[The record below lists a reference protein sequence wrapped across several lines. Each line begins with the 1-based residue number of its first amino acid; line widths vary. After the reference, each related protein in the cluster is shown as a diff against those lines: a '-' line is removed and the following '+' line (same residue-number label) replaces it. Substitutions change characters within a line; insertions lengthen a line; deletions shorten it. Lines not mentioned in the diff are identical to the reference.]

1 MSSLIN
7 LWRGRWRG
15 EEGVREKGGSS
26 DKRECEGEVGLGER
40 RMGTWKGQRKE
51 NSMVRGNRKK

>member
-40 RMGTWKGQRKE
+40 RMGTWKGQREKCME
-51 NSMVRGNRKK
+51 E